1 MSMPLRGWVT
11 DRTHDVFAK
20 AHALAQRLG
29 HDEVTPVHVTI
40 SILDEGTNVAA
51 LILLHSCRVPRDS
64 VVRDLEAQLPASGN
78 PLAAEHLAW
87 SPSDEAMLA
96 RAAEEARE
104 LGHQHHGCEHLLLAF
119 LRDPTVGPGVIL
131 ARYGVD
137 FARVQ
142 QDLVRIFDGSMLWQ
156 AGESDIS
163 GPAA

>member
-1 MSMPLRGWVT
+1 MPLRGWVT

-64 VVRDLEAQLPASGN
+64 VVIDLEAQLPAPGN
-78 PLAAEHLAW
+78 PLTAGHLAW
-87 SPSDEAMLA
+87 SPSDEHMLS
-96 RAAEEARE
+96 RAAEEARD

-119 LRDPTVGPGVIL
+119 LRDTTVGPGVIL

-137 FARVQ
+137 FSRVR
-142 QDLVRIFDGSMLWQ
+142 QDLVRILDGSMLWQ
-156 AGESDIS
+156 AGESDNS